1 MEQKSGS
8 LRVLTENWPLCLNWA
23 WWSILGYVE
32 RTDFGAIG
40 AKTPKQLFKDLFIL
54 EKYFF
59 QPLFTH
65 KTVIN

>member
-8 LRVLTENWPLCLNWA
+8 LRALTEIWPLCLNWA

-32 RTDFGAIG
+32 LADFGAIEV
-40 AKTPKQLFKDLFIL
+40 KTPKQLFKDLFIL

-59 QPLFTH
+59 QPFFTH